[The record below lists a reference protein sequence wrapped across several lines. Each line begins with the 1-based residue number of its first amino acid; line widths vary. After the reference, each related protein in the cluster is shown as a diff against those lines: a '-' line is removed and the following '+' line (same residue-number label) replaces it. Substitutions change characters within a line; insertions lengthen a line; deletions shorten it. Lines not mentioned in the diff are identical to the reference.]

1 MKKISVV
8 TACFNE
14 EENVKEVYARVKKAM
29 SQFPQYAY
37 EHIFIDNA
45 STDRTVEILK
55 ALAKDDKN
63 LKIIVNSRNFGH
75 IKSPTYA
82 LLGAEGDAV
91 ISIVA
96 DLQDPPEMIPE
107 LIAKWQEGNDLV
119 LAIKRDSEEKGVMF
133 KIRELYYELLSKL
146 SEIEI
151 FKNFTGFGLFDK
163 KVIAALRRMND
174 PYPFF
179 RGMLAEA
186 GYKVAKIPYDQPIR
200 IRGVTKNNLYT
211 LYDMGILGIIC
222 NSKIPL
228 RLSTFIGM
236 ITGVL
241 SIAVGLVYFV
251 LKLIYWDEMSVGI
264 APLIILFSFV
274 SSGILFFI
282 GIIGEYVGAIYTQVL
297 NRPLVFE
304 KERINFDE

>member
-133 KIRELYYELLSKL
+133 KIREL
-146 SEIEI
+146 
-151 FKNFTGFGLFDK
+151 
-163 KVIAALRRMND
+163 
-174 PYPFF
+174 
-179 RGMLAEA
+179 
-186 GYKVAKIPYDQPIR
+186 
-200 IRGVTKNNLYT
+200 
-211 LYDMGILGIIC
+211 
-222 NSKIPL
+222 
-228 RLSTFIGM
+228 
-236 ITGVL
+236 
-241 SIAVGLVYFV
+241 
-251 LKLIYWDEMSVGI
+251 
-264 APLIILFSFV
+264 
-274 SSGILFFI
+274 
-282 GIIGEYVGAIYTQVL
+282 
-297 NRPLVFE
+297 
-304 KERINFDE
+304 

>member
-186 GYKVAKIPYDQPIR
+186 GYKVTKIPYDQPIR